1 MLIADLPL
9 ELFHEILRR
18 SIEVRGLR
26 RGMRLRLANSMC
38 TKLSHH
44 VTPFDHLVELFAK
57 EIIQAIFAFQ
67 LLEHYFSTKCNEDTV
82 LPAFTAAYL
91 SCRVANEP
99 LGGIQ
104 PLVQIRRVAQR
115 LCLESNDGRTVQDYI
130 KDLSTVVVKHSSL
143 PPHTQACRPTDWLW
157 KANEVVKYENDFETD
172 VYIAALS
179 KNSMDTVTKCLARIP
194 RSGYGEVNASF
205 SRLFG
210 TARSHAVALGDRH
223 NLAAFMFSPDKY
235 LSQKLRLNIL
245 SSVAAYGDA
254 YLFQFVFNFDA

>member
-1 MLIADLPL
+1 MHITELPL
-9 ELFHEILRR
+9 ELFHEVLRR

-26 RGMRLRLANSMC
+26 RGMRLRLVNSMC

-44 VTPFDHLVELFAK
+44 VTPFDRLVEFFAK
-57 EIIQAIFAFQ
+57 EIIQTIFVFQ

-91 SCRVANEP
+91 TRRVANEP

-115 LCLESNDGRTVQDYI
+115 LCLESNDGRTVQGYT
-130 KDLSTVVVKHSSL
+130 KELSTVVVKHSRWPSL
-143 PPHTQACRPTDWLW
+143 PPHTQARRRTDWLW
-157 KANEVVKYENDFETD
+157 KANEVVKYESDFETD

-179 KNSMDTVTKCLARIP
+179 TNSMDTVTKCLASIP
-194 RSGYGEVNASF
+194 RSGYGEINASF

-210 TARSHAVALGDRH
+210 TARSHAVALEDRH
-223 NLAAFMFSPDKY
+223 NLAALMFSPDKY
-235 LSQKLRLNIL
+235 LS
-245 SSVAAYGDA
+245 
-254 YLFQFVFNFDA
+254 